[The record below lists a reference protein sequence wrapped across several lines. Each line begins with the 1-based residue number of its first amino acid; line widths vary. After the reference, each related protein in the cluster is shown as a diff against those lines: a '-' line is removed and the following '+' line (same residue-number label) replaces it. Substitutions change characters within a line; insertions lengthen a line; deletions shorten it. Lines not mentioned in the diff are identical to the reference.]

1 MSEIQ
6 YFEDSW
12 SIETIALMM
21 KKMNLS
27 SDSII
32 YDPFSGCGTTAY
44 TANYLG
50 FESIS
55 SDKSH
60 LACLFTYNHLNI
72 PTRSE
77 FIRTADVFN
86 NYPIETIFECFTLG
100 ELSKINPG
108 SKNFLLCYVICAALL
123 KINWHKNSKFDRKRF
138 LDASKKILEQSKN
151 RELYSSKN
159 KFNNI
164 VYISPFTVNGAI
176 SRLKNFKGRLAI
188 ITSPPFYFSNR
199 NPKKIELDKII
210 LKNNLFKLTG
220 EQKVLNNEY
229 EDGHKLSKENYL
241 NFLKMLVYFAEYMK
255 CSSIAI
261 DVSLRRK
268 EFKESLEK
276 MLNAFCFDLN
286 YFEDRSLKGE
296 NSLIMIG
303 RR

>member
-1 MSEIQ
+1 MSKIE

-12 SIETIALMM
+12 SIETVTLLI

-27 SDSII
+27 SDNIV
-32 YDPFSGCGTTAY
+32 YDPFAGCGTTAY

-50 FESIS
+50 FETIS
-55 SDKSH
+55 SDKSP

-72 PTRSE
+72 PDHSE
-77 FIRTADVFN
+77 FIRTANVFN
-86 NYPIETIFECFTLG
+86 DYLIETIFDCFTIG

-108 SKNFLLCYVICAALL
+108 SKNFLLCYVVCAALL
-123 KINWHKNSKFDRKRF
+123 KINWHRNSKFDRKRF
-138 LDASKKILEQSKN
+138 LAASKKILEQSKK
-151 RELYSSKN
+151 RELYCSKN
-159 KFNNI
+159 KFINKI
-164 VYISPFTVNGAI
+164 YISPFTVNGAI

-199 NPKKIELDKII
+199 NPKKKELDEII
-210 LKNNLFKLTG
+210 LKNNLFKFADEGKLS
-220 EQKVLNNEY
+220 NEKY
-229 EDGHKLSKENYL
+229 EEGDKLSKENYS

-276 MLNAFCFDLN
+276 MLIAFCFDLN

-296 NSLIMIG
+296 NSIIMIG